1 MYLRSPWYLQ
11 TLAGAVALLA
21 GTGLLVAGGALGRPG
36 PVPAPAPPLPG
47 LESRPL
53 RFQVLANSDA
63 PGDQAL
69 KLRVRDAVLPI
80 LQAAGQEA
88 ADGPGLARE
97 LARRLPEIEAA
108 ARQALGEAGSRQPVR
123 AELATVPFPT
133 RTYGPL
139 TLPAGEYPTLRL
151 VLGRGEGRNWWC
163 VLFPPLCFPE
173 SAVQVE
179 WRPAPRFRALGAGP
193 GARETQDWEAHP
205 VAVVAALRRARS
217 PLILDEREV
226 RELPVQARWALVDW
240 LRSHGWLKR

>member
-1 MYLRSPWYLQ
+1 MYLRTPWYRK
-11 TLAGAVALLA
+11 TLAGAAALLA
-21 GTGLLVAGGALGRPG
+21 GTGLLVAAGVAGGPDPVPG
-36 PVPAPAPPLPG
+36 PEAPLSG

-53 RFQVLANSDA
+53 RFQVLAHSDA

-88 ADGPGLARE
+88 ADGPGLARD

-108 ARQALGEAGSRQPVR
+108 AEQALREAGSHQSVR
-123 AELATVPFPT
+123 AELATVRFPG

-151 VLGRGEGRNWWC
+151 VLGRGEGQNWWC

-173 SAVQVE
+173 SAVELE
-179 WRPAPRFRALGAGP
+179 WQPQPRLPAPDAGLGAGEVRD
-193 GARETQDWEAHP
+193 REPHP

-240 LRSHGWLKR
+240 LRAHGWLKR